1 MCYLYKDEHTFRLFN
16 TIKSPTIKIIPGTF
30 YWLPGRYSDSGLLW
44 HFTALVTEQGKWN
57 HRIISIVREGQTP
70 DEARRIRP
78 KPPKI
83 YRNLIFRAK
92 EYARMIESGLA
103 KNESDLARKV
113 GISRVRIWQY
123 TSLLNLNASLV
134 EAVEALGDPM
144 PKRLITERQLRQML
158 KSPKE
163 QERFLLELQT
173 NNVALL

>member
-1 MCYLYKDEHTFRLFN
+1 MLFRSLSLILALERFN
-16 TIKSPTIKIIPGTF
+16 
-30 YWLPGRYSDSGLLW
+30 WLPGRYSDSGLLW

-78 KPPKI
+78 KPPKT
-83 YRNLIFRAK
+83 YRNPIFRAK

-103 KNESDLARKV
+103 KSESDLARKV

-123 TSLLNLNASLV
+123 TSLLGLNATLI

-158 KSPKE
+158 KDPKE
-163 QERFLLELQT
+163 QEEFIAELR
-173 NNVALL
+173 ALS

>member
-1 MCYLYKDEHTFRLFN
+1 M
-16 TIKSPTIKIIPGTF
+16 
-30 YWLPGRYSDSGLLW
+30 
-44 HFTALVTEQGKWN
+44 TEQGKWN

-78 KPPKI
+78 KPLKT
-83 YRNLIFRAK
+83 YRNPIFRAK

-163 QERFLLELQT
+163 QESFISRLQQTQPLHENLLR
-173 NNVALL
+173 